1 MSVQRVVELW
11 RYPVKSMQ
19 GERLTEAQVDEC
31 GITGDRQ
38 WAVVDLDTGLGLTAK
53 REPRLLFAS
62 ARVVEAGAGIDV
74 AITLPDGVTVTGES
88 QASTVLEDW
97 LGRPV
102 ELRRASP
109 EVAPTF
115 EIAADFEAEHDSQL
129 FQWSGAP
136 GTFHDSTKTRLS
148 FAALAEMRDWA
159 PRRFR
164 MNVLLSGPS
173 SRPLVGHHV
182 AVGSVEVDFTKH
194 IDRCIIVTRP
204 QPADVERNLDVL
216 RTINTEMSGEL
227 GAGSM
232 ISRVG
237 RIAIDDEL
245 VVLP

>member
-1 MSVQRVVELW
+1 MVELW

-19 GERLTEAQVDEC
+19 GEPLAEAEVDEL

-38 WAVVDLDTGLGLTAK
+38 WAVVDLDTGLALTAK

-62 ARVVEAGAGIDV
+62 AHVVEAGAGIDV
-74 AITLPDGVTVTGES
+74 ALTLPDGVTVTGEPK
-88 QASTVLEDW
+88 ASRALADW

-159 PRRFR
+159 PQRFR
-164 MNVLLSGPS
+164 INVLLSGTS
-173 SRPLVGHHV
+173 SLPLVGHH
-182 AVGSVEVDFTKH
+182 ATVGTVGIDVVKP
-194 IDRCIIVTRP
+194 IDRCILVTRP
-204 QPADVERNLDVL
+204 QPAGIERNLDVL
-216 RTINTEMSGEL
+216 RTINAEMGGEL
-227 GAGSM
+227 GAGSL
-232 ISRVG
+232 ISRSG